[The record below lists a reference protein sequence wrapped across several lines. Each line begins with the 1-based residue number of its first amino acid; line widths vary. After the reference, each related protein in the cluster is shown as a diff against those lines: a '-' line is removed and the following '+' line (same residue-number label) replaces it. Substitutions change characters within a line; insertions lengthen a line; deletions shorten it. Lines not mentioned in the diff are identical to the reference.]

1 MGAFDLLDPSG
12 LRPSRRDAGDDGEAE
27 FSKGLRGGWN
37 TLGAQGQ
44 AFAGSA
50 ARAVGADE
58 FAANRDAAAQANL
71 DQAGA
76 AESAAQTPSRHG
88 IKDLRTFGNWVGYN
102 AGQLAPSFAAGIS
115 AGVLGGLVA
124 GPVGAIA
131 APTALFT
138 PMEAGDIA
146 LRNRTDPEAS
156 LRGPQE
162 NFIRELGGGA
172 ASSLAGNII
181 PGVVGG
187 KLAGTGAKAAAGR
200 TFRENL
206 GQAAVTNVG
215 GEAVGGGAGEA
226 VKQVAS
232 NEGKPLDWDAVG
244 ANAAAGA
251 VVGGALTPI
260 GVAGDALHSAPAKA
274 GTTMAGMAKSGLE
287 AVKTKAQEYD
297 PVNRI
302 RDALTPK
309 GDPDLANLAEGK
321 PLDTTNEMAGADGQ
335 AINDRT
341 AMEKVS
347 SKLSEMLQDAGLT
360 PELRASAEQTMA
372 NMANSPAA
380 VRMGAVLSNSWAK
393 TKDTAANLSTFAK
406 DSLESWKG
414 ADAAPADG
422 TKHSDDYSGIR
433 KTLTDTVVP
442 WLQKNSP
449 ETLRSEGDMADIGE
463 LFRRTMDH
471 TYKSDAPLPLAV
483 KYGLFQHFGGDT
495 LKIMQSMQGAFKS
508 ADPDALT
515 RHYEQLNQLRADQKE
530 YTNLT
535 NLIGKATTENG
546 LKVDPAAL
554 TAKVLEWAS
563 RDPGKRDANDKL
575 AEAKRTFENQSVQD
589 ELQRALGKHYE
600 SVMKAVE
607 KEATRQQ
614 DVQGQKPNLTQKD
627 SDADTRAEPGS
638 EDGAFDAPD
647 GPDEQ
652 IVMGGKKRGA
662 KGDGEAVMQS
672 EVFRSRGE
680 QGLDRAAQLL
690 ADAKIKY
697 PDHDVSFRSEKE
709 LGRGERT
716 DHGYVVAEKIRGAD
730 TFTPAEYESLRFD
743 AKNHG
748 GKERKNPA
756 RLDADGQIFDAT
768 KIERVGAA
776 HMKRNGTPRDDDA
789 GVARN
794 QALMHGIAQLMIEH
808 PTLQVPD
815 TAVVRYVDG
824 KPVTLGEI
832 KSSQLVS
839 KPKGRAKDDLD
850 EMAALADGDTLRKV
864 QERRKAAETA
874 LKAAVID
881 KLTRDGVPAGERR
894 EAYMKL
900 MSDPAMR
907 AQHGVDKAALKEAA
921 IKQIEKEGIKDIDA
935 KRARFKEI
943 VNDPAIRESF
953 GLDQADADADAIGK
967 VEYGRQKASDMTTDV
982 LEKSGRTQVSKDG
995 NIHELTATQGDGKNG
1010 ELRVTANLDGSPRY
1024 ATTRRLGGKP
1034 DEVAQRSIEA
1044 VEDRAYELV
1053 AGARVGSTET
1063 ITGKT
1068 MVKAGQ
1074 TMQAL
1079 IPYMDK
1085 MNGMQRAMMASATNP
1100 RATPAE
1106 ILELLQPLR
1115 AKYLPADWKP
1125 AGPVKYTMGEMKMQ
1139 GVEPSRG
1146 VRGGAEAPKSEAII
1160 TLPKKIAEFREYID
1174 NPPADY
1180 TTERAQ
1186 AIGDWAAKQEQRLTE
1201 AMKKVDEVAQTDEY
1215 DRLNEMKLN
1224 ARFLKESA
1232 HELLQNEK
1240 DMAEADKRNGTNLFG
1255 GNPDV
1260 EVPPSPKAVAAEKA
1274 ASSGNEASLTR
1285 MQHEFP
1291 DLTLRQGTT
1300 EEQVEITAAHE
1311 ALNKALGA
1319 RAPYVSGITVR
1330 DGTKSGW
1337 AGKAVTRDGEHHIL
1351 LSKELFDSDTPFLG
1365 SVENKAERAILHEV
1379 GHLLDRDDGHFSDNS
1394 STFKEGGRVFNELQ
1408 ALAAGN
1414 AGAHSW
1420 FGYAFNTDR
1429 PHRELF
1435 AQAFAAYHFDPR
1447 TLHDN
1452 APKTYKFF
1460 QDYFG
1465 HRNEGGS
1472 GQAGRINHASVIQEA
1487 KLVEAAKNGDPALQ
1501 KELRAAT
1508 DPKSLQRAVEAMNGV
1523 GKPNEATLNAIN
1535 IANERITELLRSDDT
1550 AAYGMQL
1557 EHKYS
1562 MERTAGSTMGPAA
1575 AEYAADYLERVVP
1588 WVKAELD
1595 AAIPHAGEFD
1605 ASGVRDVIRVSV
1617 NAFNPE
1623 STAYHESMHAFIKDV
1638 MAKGDPGVVK
1648 VLQDAADS
1656 PVVLAQMKQF
1666 FKDEIG
1672 VLRQLKNDPEERIA
1686 VMYQMWAKGDLNLGP
1701 AAKGVFQR
1709 IADFFKKVIGN
1720 WTNEQHA
1727 EHIMEYFSSGE
1738 YAGDRLTPNAVA
1750 RATMGKGV
1758 DQVYARI
1765 RAVTKPLA
1773 NLSEEVFGS
1782 GGANM
1787 RDMNVPAMTRI
1798 AELMKKRYIDEGGDP
1813 GYIPASRMAHTK
1825 FANQLVKAT
1834 RDADEATLHEAVE
1847 ALQRGEVPTGAEA
1860 QRVHGAVRKLT
1871 DDLFDYLHGAGVNLK
1886 DLGYKQ
1892 DYFPRVWD
1900 PVYLSKNKEAFMDM
1914 ARNYPDWHDP
1924 ESTYN
1929 SLINSGGA
1937 ELKVTGQPG
1946 MTASKERTL
1955 AFISHADAAPFMEKG
1970 LMRIM
1975 DSYILQ
1981 ATRKGEWAR
1990 RFGEANQHMEELL
2003 EQAKAE
2009 GATQAQVK
2017 EAKKFVA
2024 GVNGTLGDDLNPT
2037 MRRLMGDMIV
2047 YQNIRLLPLAIFSS
2061 IPDSMGLLV
2070 RGGTLGDV
2078 WNTFKRGVTEIPKG
2092 LKGEQISDFQ
2102 THMAEDLE
2110 VITNASLT
2118 HALGTSYTQG
2128 LVGDTARKIND
2139 TFFKYN
2145 LMEQYTQSMRVG
2157 ATEAAL
2163 KFLQRHDA
2171 GLNVHSNRYMAELGL
2186 KKGDIQVVDG
2196 RVATRVEEGLTEAQ
2210 AARVKAAVNQW
2221 VDGAILRPDAADKA
2235 TWMNDPRYILIAHLK
2250 QFVYSFQQTIIGRV
2264 VHEAQNG
2271 NYTPAIAL
2279 ASYVPIMI
2287 GADAIKGMLQTGGG
2301 VPEWKKNWGAGDYL
2315 MNGVERAGL
2324 LGVGQ
2329 IPADAL
2335 TGNLG
2340 SLTGPT
2346 LEQFADAVG
2355 VLGGRETFKHFA
2367 LHSLPANALYSNTLG
2382 AGKADPLF
2390 VE

>member
-1 MGAFDLLDPSG
+1 MNALDE
-12 LRPSRRDAGDDGEAE
+12 LRALRAKDTQPALTRNDTETE
-27 FSKGLRGGWN
+27 FSKGLRGGWA

-50 ARAVGADE
+50 AKAVGADE

-71 DQAGA
+71 DEAGA
-76 AESAAQTPSRHG
+76 AEGAAQTPSWSG
-88 IKDLRTFGNWVGYN
+88 VKDLRTFGNWLGYN
-102 AGQLAPSFAAGIS
+102 AGQVTPALAGGVG
-115 AGVLGGLVA
+115 AGVAGGLAA

-146 LRNRTDPEAS
+146 LRNKTDPEAR

-162 NFIRELGGGA
+162 NFMRELGGGA
-172 ASSLAGNII
+172 ASSLAGNVI
-181 PGVVGG
+181 PGMVGG
-187 KLAGTGAKAAAGR
+187 KLVGTGAKAAAGR
-200 TFRENL
+200 TFKDNVIRSATE
-206 GQAAVTNVG
+206 NVG

-226 VKQVAS
+226 IKQVAS

-260 GVAGDALHSAPAKA
+260 GVAGDALHAAPVRA

-309 GDPDLANLAEGK
+309 GDADLAKLAEGK
-321 PLDTTNEMAGADGQ
+321 PLDVTNEMAGADGQ
-335 AINDRT
+335 TINDRT

-347 SKLSEMLQDAGLT
+347 SKLSEMLQDVGLT
-360 PELRASAEQTMA
+360 PELRASAEQTLA

-393 TKDTAANLSTFAK
+393 TKDRATNLSTFAK

-414 ADAAPADG
+414 TDAAPADG
-422 TKHSDDYSGIR
+422 VKHSNDYSGIR

-449 ETLRSEGDMADIGE
+449 ETLRSEADMADIGE

-508 ADPDALT
+508 ADSDALT

-535 NLIGKATTENG
+535 NLIDKATQENF
-546 LKVDPAAL
+546 LEVDPAAL

-607 KEATRQQ
+607 KEVTRQQ
-614 DVQGQKPNLTQKD
+614 DAQGQKPNLTQKD

-697 PDHDVSFRSEKE
+697 PDYDVSFRSEKD

-716 DHGYVVAEKIRGAD
+716 DHGYVVAERIRGAD

-808 PTLQVPD
+808 PALQVPD

-832 KSSQLVS
+832 KGSQLVG
-839 KPKGRAKDDLD
+839 KPKGRTKDDLD

-864 QERRKAAETA
+864 QERRKAAEAT

-894 EAYMKL
+894 EAYNEL

-943 VNDPAIRESF
+943 VNDSAIRESF
-953 GLDQADADADAIGK
+953 GLDQANTDADAIGK

-1010 ELRVTANLDGSPRY
+1010 ELRVTTNMDGSPRY

-1044 VEDRAYELV
+1044 VEDRAYELL
-1053 AGARVGSTET
+1053 AGKGAAKTLGET
-1063 ITGKT
+1063 MKALVPHMDSMTG
-1068 MVKAGQ
+1068 
-1074 TMQAL
+1074 
-1079 IPYMDK
+1079 I
-1085 MNGMQRAMMASATNP
+1085 QRAAIASATRPGMDNG
-1100 RATPAE
+1100 E
-1106 ILELLQPLR
+1106 ISSLLQPLKER
-1115 AKYLPADWKP
+1115 FLKEAATAKIPESPA
-1125 AGPVKYTMGEMKMQ
+1125 V
-1139 GVEPSRG
+1139 
-1146 VRGGAEAPKSEAII
+1146 I
-1160 TLPKKIAEFREYID
+1160 TLPKKLAEFREYIT

-1180 TTERAQ
+1180 TTSRATDI
-1186 AIGDWAAKQEQRLTE
+1186 AVWAGKQEQRLAD
-1201 AMKKVDEVAQTDEY
+1201 AMKKVDELTQTDEY
-1215 DRLNEMKLN
+1215 DRLNAMKLD
-1224 ARFLKESA
+1224 AKALKEQA
-1232 HELLQNEK
+1232 LK
-1240 DMAEADKRNGTNLFG
+1240 VTKADAALEERMGPQGST
-1255 GNPDV
+1255 
-1260 EVPPSPKAVAAEKA
+1260 PSPKAVAAKKA
-1274 ASSGNEASLTR
+1274 AFLEKVSSG
-1285 MQHEFP
+1285 
-1291 DLTLRQGTT
+1291 D
-1300 EEQVEITAAHE
+1300 
-1311 ALNKALGA
+1311 
-1319 RAPYVSGITVR
+1319 
-1330 DGTKSGW
+1330 
-1337 AGKAVTRDGEHHIL
+1337 
-1351 LSKELFDSDTPFLG
+1351 
-1365 SVENKAERAILHEV
+1365 EV
-1379 GHLLDRDDGHFSDNS
+1379 A
-1394 STFKEGGRVFNELQ
+1394 LQ
-1408 ALAAGN
+1408 AL
-1414 AGAHSW
+1414 
-1420 FGYAFNTDR
+1420 
-1429 PHRELF
+1429 
-1435 AQAFAAYHFDPR
+1435 
-1447 TLHDN
+1447 
-1452 APKTYKFF
+1452 K
-1460 QDYFG
+1460 
-1465 HRNEGGS
+1465 
-1472 GQAGRINHASVIQEA
+1472 AS
-1487 KLVEAAKNGDPALQ
+1487 
-1501 KELRAAT
+1501 T
-1508 DPKSLQRAVEAMNGV
+1508 DPKSLQRAVEAMNKAGA
-1523 GKPNEATLNAIN
+1523 PAEAIDVANAR
-1535 IANERITELLRSDDT
+1535 IAELLRSDET

-1562 MERTAGSTMGPAA
+1562 MERTAGSSRGSEAA
-1575 AEYAADYLERVVP
+1575 DYAADYLERVVP

-1605 ASGVRDVIRVSV
+1605 ASGARDVIRVSV

-1656 PVVLAQMKQF
+1656 PTVLAQMKQF

-1686 VMYQMWAKGDLNLGP
+1686 VMYQMWANGDLNLGP

-1750 RATMGKGV
+1750 RATMGKGAE
-1758 DQVYARI
+1758 QVYARI

-1825 FANQLVKAT
+1825 FANQLAKAT

-1847 ALQRGEVPTGAEA
+1847 ALQRGEVPTSPEA
-1860 QRVHGAVRKLT
+1860 KRVHGAVRKLT

-2047 YQNIRLLPLAIFSS
+2047 YQNVRLLPLAIFSS

-2171 GLNVHSNRYMAELGL
+2171 GLNVHSSRYMAELGL

-2301 VPEWKKNWGAGDYL
+2301 VPEWKKNWGVSDYL

-2346 LEQFADAVG
+2346 LEQFGDAVS

-2367 LHSLPANALYSNTLG
+2367 LHSLPANALFSNTLG
-2382 AGKADPLF
+2382 AGKPDPVF